1 MSSKPLVTVA
11 VPSFNQG
18 SFIEHAL
25 ESLTNQGIPLEIFVM
40 DGGSTDATKAIL
52 EKWQDKIAGLRS
64 HPDAGQ
70 AAAINEGIQRGSA
83 PYVCWLNSD
92 DWLLPG
98 GLRLLIEA
106 LENNPQSPAAYGR
119 AWNIREEDGRCTP
132 IWVQTFSERR
142 LALRCIISQP
152 ATLIRRSAWEAIQG
166 VNPDLH
172 MSMDYDLWWRL
183 YKHGGPLVM
192 VDDFIAVNRDHEETK
207 TNTKRKLHYQEA
219 IRTIKRHHGSVPIKW
234 WLYQPYAVWFK
245 SLSAMI
251 R

>member
-1 MSSKPLVTVA
+1 MSSEPLITVA

-18 SFIEHAL
+18 SFIEEAL
-25 ESLTNQGIPLEIFVM
+25 ESLINQGVPLEIFVV
-40 DGGSTDATKAIL
+40 DGGSTDGSAAKIT
-52 EKWQDKIAGLRS
+52 KWQDKLAGFRS
-64 HPDAGQ
+64 HPDDGQ
-70 AAAINEGIQRGSA
+70 AAAINEAIAKGRA

-98 GLRLLIEA
+98 CLRLLHKA
-106 LENNPQSPAAYGR
+106 LTDNPQSPAAYGK
-119 AWNIREEDGRCTP
+119 AWNIREQDGKCTP
-132 IWVQTFSERR
+132 IWVEPFSERR

-152 ATLIRRSAWEAIQG
+152 ATLIRRSAWEG
-166 VNPDLH
+166 VEGVDPKLH

-183 YKHGGPLVM
+183 YKHSGPLVM
-192 VDDFIAVNRDHEETK
+192 VDEYVAVNRDHGDTK

-219 IRTIKRHHGSVPIKW
+219 IKTVAKYHKNVPLKW

-245 SLSAMI
+245 SLMQS